1 MVSSGWI
8 LNKEMCMYVGKF
20 NLNNLKRLL
29 ICNVVMISPFISNN
43 AIAAEKNWLPD
54 TVQIHGFLSQA
65 LIHTSD
71 NNFFGTTDDNISDDF
86 RELGINGS
94 WRIIPDLQIAMQV
107 VWRDAGKTDEQG
119 LRIDYGLADYR
130 LYSSEDSL
138 LGIKAG
144 RVPTPLGLYN
154 DTRDVA
160 STRPGI
166 FLPQS
171 IYFDRN
177 RNFGLSSDGGYLYGE
192 QNTDWGDFS
201 FNLGTTIPR
210 ASEDPALKYSIANN
224 YPGEMEGDLSW
235 GGRLNYEWRGGEVRL
250 AFTYAEINAHFSPDP
265 VPDNL
270 NSVQLKFH
278 PVIFSAQYNAERW
291 SLTAEYELRN
301 LRLNNSKALGQG
313 YYIQGIYKITSYLDG
328 MIRYDELIWDKNDKH
343 GDKYAARHSEP
354 AYSRFAKDWTVGL
367 RFKIIPGLL
376 LSTEYHRIDGTGTIY
391 KLENPGPTKQYWD
404 LYAVMLSYDF

>member
-8 LNKEMCMYVGKF
+8 LNKEMCMYAGKF
-20 NLNNLKRLL
+20 NLNNLTKLL
-29 ICNVVMISPFISNN
+29 ICNVVVITPFIPSN
-43 AIAAEKNWLPD
+43 AIAAEKNWLPELPD

-160 STRPGI
+160 STRPSI

-171 IYFDRN
+171 IYFDIN
-177 RNFGLSSDGGYLYGE
+177 RNSALSADGGYFYGE

-201 FNLGTTIPR
+201 FHIGTIVPR
-210 ASEDPALKYSIANN
+210 TEDPDLKNQFKKLD
-224 YPGEMEGDLSW
+224 GDTSW
-235 GGRLNYEWRGGEVRL
+235 VSRLNYEWRGGEVRL
-250 AFTYAEINAHFSPDP
+250 AITYAEFNGHFNEGQFQFKP
-265 VPDNL
+265 L
-270 NSVQLKFH
+270 
-278 PVIFSAQYNAERW
+278 IFSAQYNAERW
-291 SLTAEYELRN
+291 SLTGEYEFRG
-301 LRLNNSKALGQG
+301 LRLNNFDVLDSDITGEG
-313 YYIQGIYKITSYLDG
+313 YYLQGIYKFTSYVEG
-328 MIRYDELIWDKNDKH
+328 MVRYDQLIWDKDDKH
-343 GDKYAARHSEP
+343 GDKFSANTGAP

-367 RFKIIPGLL
+367 RFKLIPGLL
-376 LSTEYHRIDGTGTIY
+376 LSTEYHRINGTGTISR
-391 KLENPGPTKQYWD
+391 LENPPGATKQHWD
-404 LYAVMLSYDF
+404 LYAIMLSYDF